1 MEDLGSS
8 SVGVDTSTHNIENLP
23 FVSLSSDQV
32 EQQSQTDQDD
42 GTEEQGELQVQCPQ
56 FLLTKFTLYETR
68 TRFYIIGSNSRET
81 RFRTLEIDIT
91 GPKELLA
98 IKEVN
103 GPCTRSEIIEVLN
116 DLEKDFGNLTKRLT
130 AWGLLGFIRFTENYY
145 LCAVTKRSPVALI
158 GGHFIYHI
166 DDTELIPLVNSS
178 QFKRPDRKSE
188 EARFTS
194 TFQSLDLGKTFYF
207 SNSYD
212 ITNTLQHNLL
222 TEKKKALGGGFFDD
236 TNGYSSVKFQE
247 MFVWNSSL
255 LTPVVDVLPKALDW
269 FVPITHG
276 FIDQAK
282 MSVSGRSVFITI
294 IARRSHYF
302 AGARFLKRGV
312 NDQGHVANEVE
323 TEQIVCDFLTSSFH
337 DPRDGIFNNPRYTS
351 FVQHR
356 GSIPLYWSQDVSNMS
371 PKPPIELNSVDPFFS
386 SAALHFDSMFERY
399 GIPILVLNLIKSREK
414 VPRESKL
421 GKEFR
426 QCIDYLNQNLP
437 ESAKIKYTAWD
448 MSKASKGHG
457 QEVIEFLES
466 YAESALQK
474 IGFFHNG
481 KNLTGSKIQDG
492 ICRTNCI
499 DCLDRTNAAQFV
511 IGKKALG
518 YQLHALGLLEGTNV
532 DYDSD
537 AVNLLTEMFHDH
549 GDTIALQYGGSHLVN
564 TMETYRKINQWT
576 SHSRDLIESIRR
588 FYSNSFV
595 DSQRQDAINLF
606 LGNYVWEKDKPT
618 LWEYST
624 DYYLHNN
631 SIDWK
636 NHRSYSKWWVDNNLL
651 SMHERLDQSGLESS
665 ISGLEVYEPLL
676 PYRGLFDNYWNEYYR
691 PRALTSF
698 HLSFTFNMN
707 STLRY
712 LVPGN
717 SDNISP
723 FKSRKERFRSRKQ
736 SEENL
741 GDYNKA
747 MNGLDVRGEQ
757 ENRLA
762 ITSYKVKGKDSIR
775 RQALKR
781 ASLIYQSPAFPK
793 LIAERV
799 FSGRAPEETTKVLEE
814 ISANNSDDS
823 NTRSVSPSLSSSVST
838 LESDNSGLSSH
849 VEKLLKPD
857 VSKRQEKFYED
868 YVNDRSMKK
877 GASTEVGEYLNFINL
892 PNKLVSKYQINKMD
906 YDIYKRFH
914 KLATLPKDPKIHV
927 VQADDNQERDYYSR
941 WLNEQYIH

>member
-1 MEDLGSS
+1 MEDLASP
-8 SVGVDTSTHNIENLP
+8 VDMSMLIPTEQLP
-23 FVSLSSDQV
+23 FVNVDHTNQNGQMD
-32 EQQSQTDQDD
+32 EQHM
-42 GTEEQGELQVQCPQ
+42 GLEEQEEQELQVQSRQ
-56 FLLTKFTLYETR
+56 FLLTKFTLYETKS
-68 TRFYIIGSNSRET
+68 RFYIIGSNSRES

-91 GPKELLA
+91 GPQDRLA
-98 IKEVN
+98 IKEIN
-103 GPCTRSEIIEVLN
+103 GPCTRSEIMEVLN
-116 DLEKDFGNLTKRLT
+116 DLEKELGGLTKRLT
-130 AWGLLGFIRFTENYY
+130 AWGLLGFIRFTEHFY
-145 LCAVTKRSPVALI
+145 LCAATKRSPVALI

-166 DDTELIPLVNSS
+166 DDTELVPLVHSA
-178 QFKRPDRKSE
+178 QFKKPDRKSE
-188 EARFTS
+188 EARFAS

-212 ITNTLQHNLL
+212 ITHTLQYNLVR
-222 TEKKKALGGGFFDD
+222 EKKRALGAEFDTTD
-236 TNGYSSVKFQE
+236 NASFGFQE

-255 LTPVVDVLPKALDW
+255 LRPVIHVFPEALDW

-282 MSVSGRSVFITI
+282 ISVSGRSVLITI

-312 NDQGHVANEVE
+312 NDQGNVANEVE
-323 TEQIVCDFLTSSFH
+323 TEQIVCDFMTNSFH

-386 SAALHFDSMFERY
+386 SAALHFDSMFQRY
-399 GIPILVLNLIKSREK
+399 GRPILVLNLIKSREK

-421 GKEFR
+421 GKEFK
-426 QCIDYLNQNLP
+426 QCTDYLNQQLP
-437 ESAKIKYTAWD
+437 QEAKIQYTAWD

-466 YAESALQK
+466 YAESALK
-474 IGFFHNG
+474 RVGYFHNG
-481 KNLTGSKIQDG
+481 KNLNGPKIQDG

-518 YQLHALGLLEGTNV
+518 YQLHALGLLEDTNV
-532 DYDSD
+532 EYDSD

-606 LGNYVWEKDKPT
+606 LGNYVWEQGKPT

-631 SIDWK
+631 YMDK
-636 NHRSYSKWWVDNNLL
+636 KKQRSYVKWWIPKNLL
-651 SMHERLDQSGLESS
+651 SQHDRLSHSVQPPLTTLEA
-665 ISGLEVYEPLL
+665 YEPLL

-712 LVPGN
+712 LLSGSPTNV
-717 SDNISP
+717 SP
-723 FKSRKERFRSRKQ
+723 FKSRKDKYRRKQ
-736 SEENL
+736 AEESKNTS
-741 GDYNKA
+741 GDVDGANSNRKPDKA
-747 MNGLDVRGEQ
+747 ESIISSIN
-757 ENRLA
+757 N
-762 ITSYKVKGKDSIR
+762 GKDSIR

-781 ASLIYQSPAFPK
+781 ASLIYQSPGLPK
-793 LIAERV
+793 MIADRV
-799 FSGRAPEETTKVLEE
+799 FSGRIVEETREDVAKFAEDSE
-814 ISANNSDDS
+814 SAILSS
-823 NTRSVSPSLSSSVST
+823 SLSSLDTDGGLPSQVERLLSPEVSY
-838 LESDNSGLSSH
+838 GQ
-849 VEKLLKPD
+849 EKL
-857 VSKRQEKFYED
+857 YED
-868 YVNDRSMKK
+868 YVASKHYSMGTSSDVDDYIK
-877 GASTEVGEYLNFINL
+877 FINL
-892 PNKLVSKYQINKMD
+892 PSKLLSGYQID
-906 YDIYKRFH
+906 EIESGIYERSH
-914 KLATLPKDPKIHV
+914 KLATLPSDPR
-927 VQADDNQERDYYSR
+927 VQVIPSDDSGEQNYYLR
-941 WLNEQYIH
+941 WLDGEYVSSEQIVAVDSF